1 MQEEI
6 AARLEARIRDGGFQD
21 RIGYTPA
28 DMSARVAQL
37 ATLLG
42 LDALEA
48 TRGDKTLEQLE
59 DRRDAS
65 TRVNEEVNRVRKRLD
80 PSDDA
85 FLPPESAEGDR

>member
-1 MQEEI
+1 MHEDL

-21 RIGYTPA
+21 RIGYTSA
-28 DMSARVAQL
+28 EMSARVAQL

-59 DRRDAS
+59 DQRDGSA
-65 TRVNEEVNRVRKRLD
+65 RVNEEVNRVRKRLD

-85 FLPPESAEGDR
+85 FLTPESAEGDR